1 MAAHFLLGR
10 KFPSNQVHQIA
21 TGWGRSLF
29 NLTPGWSIQIHG
41 SEHSQSPQ
49 SQPAVIVSNH
59 ESATDILAFYQ
70 LNMQFRWIAKQKIFS
85 LPIIGTAMRA
95 ADYVGVERG
104 NKNSHQKALEDSR
117 AVLRSGTNM
126 LFFPEGTRSTTGA
139 PRKFKIG
146 AFKLAIEEDLPIL
159 PAILIGSGKLM
170 RKGTLIPNKATID
183 LHFLPPQKHRPNE
196 DITDYTARI
205 ERLIKKKHSE
215 LNALRDAEIIST
227 SELSLGESEKD

>member
-1 MAAHFLLGR
+1 M
-10 KFPSNQVHQIA
+10 
-21 TGWGRSLF
+21 
-29 NLTPGWSIQIHG
+29 
-41 SEHSQSPQ
+41 
-49 SQPAVIVSNH
+49 IVSNH

-70 LNMQFRWIAKQKIFS
+70 LNMQFRWIAKQKVFS

-126 LFFPEGTRSTTGA
+126 LFSRRVPDQPQA
-139 PRKFKIG
+139 LRKFKIG